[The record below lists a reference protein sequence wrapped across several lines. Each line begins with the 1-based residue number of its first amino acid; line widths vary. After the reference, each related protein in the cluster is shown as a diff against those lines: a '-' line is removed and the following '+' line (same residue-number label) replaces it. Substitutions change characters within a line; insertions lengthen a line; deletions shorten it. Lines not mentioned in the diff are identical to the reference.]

1 MLRLY
6 WTQLMSFDARGYG
19 KVAQELGWAMQE
31 AGAKMVAPTEFNW
44 DFKILVSTPKSWYHA
59 DAVTVA
65 DDVVYH
71 TMYDADLLPEPWID
85 CLNLVGNIWV
95 PSEWSK
101 NVFIRSGVT
110 QPIFVSGYGVDQER
124 MRYTLPPMFTG
135 CPDSLVHSHEE
146 RGKDVLEIQA
156 PAEWLRNNLGL
167 GTYEGLV
174 DASAET
180 MQSSPREKPFVF
192 LSVSTNVFDRKG
204 AMTAI
209 RAFRGLDAPNAIL
222 VLKFNTGMSVTVKD
236 DSRIRSLVGD
246 FSTADFIN
254 LVQRS
259 NCLLYPS
266 SGEGFGLI
274 PLEAMALG
282 RPVIV
287 TDYSGMTEYVDDQ
300 YCYPLPFEGVQR
312 SELYNQAYDADGSWA
327 MISDETLCGLMQ
339 HVYDNYE
346 EAVEKGRL
354 ASDHVRSVWTWDRA
368 GARALAALED
378 LYWRI

>member
-1 MLRLY
+1 MLKVY

-19 KVAQELGWAMQE
+19 KVAQELGWALE
-31 AGAKMVAPTEFNW
+31 TAGVRMLAPTEFNW
-44 DFKILVSTPKSWYHA
+44 DFKVLVSTPKSWYHP
-59 DAVTVA
+59 DPVTVHE
-65 DDVVYH
+65 DVIYH

-110 QPIFVSGYGVDQER
+110 QPIFVSGYGVDHER
-124 MRYTLPPMFTG
+124 MVYTPPPMFTG
-135 CPDSLVHSHEE
+135 CPDSLVHSHEDLNKGE
-146 RGKDVLEIQA
+146 LEIRA
-156 PAEWLRNNLGL
+156 PKEWLQKNLGL
-167 GTYEGLV
+167 NIYEGLI
-174 DASAET
+174 DASSEVI
-180 MQSSPREKPFVF
+180 QSAPKDKPFVF
-192 LSVSTNVFDRKG
+192 LSVATNVFDRKG

-222 VLKFNTGMSVTVKD
+222 VLKFNSGMSVVVKD
-236 DSRIRSLVGD
+236 DDRIRSLVGD
-246 FSTADFIN
+246 YSTEDFIN
-254 LVQRS
+254 LIQRC
-259 NCLLYPS
+259 NCLVYPS

-274 PLEAMALG
+274 PLEGMALG

-287 TDYSGMTEYVDDQ
+287 TDYAGMTEYVDEK
-300 YCYPLPFEGVQR
+300 YCYPLPIEGIQR

-327 MISDETLCGLMQ
+327 MISEDTLCGIMQ

-354 ASDHVRSVWTWDRA
+354 ASDHVRSVWTWDSA
-368 GARALAALED
+368 GERALAALED